1 MNILRKLILFGW
13 MAIACT
19 AFGNENPG
27 RKTSGQNPGKYGNKV
42 IGTDGNDEAAHNNLG
57 CHIH

>member
-1 MNILRKLILFGW
+1 MDSNKNDA
-13 MAIACT
+13 MKMQ
-19 AFGNENPG
+19 EE
-27 RKTSGQNPGKYGNKV
+27 KTSGQNSGKYGNKV

>member
-1 MNILRKLILFGW
+1 MKIQ
-13 MAIACT
+13 
-19 AFGNENPG
+19 EE
-27 RKTSGQNPGKYGNKV
+27 KTSGQNPGKYGNKV